1 MNETRHPRISGR
13 NVHVVNASLTLL
25 TPVFCHALRVRM
37 NSLTVPESALQL
49 IGRIGG
55 DEMSETKRTRNIAF
69 RVTEEDYSR
78 IEK

>member
-1 MNETRHPRISGR
+1 
-13 NVHVVNASLTLL
+13 
-25 TPVFCHALRVRM
+25 M

-55 DEMSETKRTRNIAF
+55 DEMSETKRTRNIAS